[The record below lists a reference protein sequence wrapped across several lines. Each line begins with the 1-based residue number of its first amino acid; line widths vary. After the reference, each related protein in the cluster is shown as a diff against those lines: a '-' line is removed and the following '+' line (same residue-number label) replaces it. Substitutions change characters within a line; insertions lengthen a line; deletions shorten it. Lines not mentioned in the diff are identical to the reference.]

1 MVLNIGFRALSFVV
15 SDLNELAMKLQEF
28 YKDLSAMPPHP
39 VSVVLC
45 SFLGEERWFELIS

>member
-28 YKDLSAMPPHP
+28 CKDLSAMPPHP